1 MFDMKDLH
9 EDEIELMSRAAD
21 DLKGLIV
28 KYKDPKDLLLVMAAM
43 LASLLAVGA
52 STPEEM
58 AECELLIRKMPLG
71 TLGGAFLEARRQAT
85 TSQNAQ
91 AN

>member
-1 MFDMKDLH
+1 MFNIKDLH
-9 EDEIELMSRAAD
+9 EDEIALMSRAAE

-43 LASLLAVGA
+43 LASLLACGA
-52 STPEEM
+52 TTPEEM

-71 TLGGAFLEARRQAT
+71 ALGGAFLEARRQGTA
-85 TSQNAQ
+85 SQNAQ
-91 AN
+91 VN